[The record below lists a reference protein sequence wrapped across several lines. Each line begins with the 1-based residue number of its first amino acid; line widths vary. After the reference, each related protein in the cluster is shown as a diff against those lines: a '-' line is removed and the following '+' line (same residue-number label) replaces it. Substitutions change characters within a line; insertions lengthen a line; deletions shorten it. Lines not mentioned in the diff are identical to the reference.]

1 MLLFFGK
8 KGKPHPSVAAPLKTT
23 PETAVDGLVWILRLT
38 LEIRKEEAKWALKNN
53 SSSKSKV

>member
-38 LEIRKEEAKWALKNN
+38 LEIRKEEVTLGL
-53 SSSKSKV
+53 SRHQ